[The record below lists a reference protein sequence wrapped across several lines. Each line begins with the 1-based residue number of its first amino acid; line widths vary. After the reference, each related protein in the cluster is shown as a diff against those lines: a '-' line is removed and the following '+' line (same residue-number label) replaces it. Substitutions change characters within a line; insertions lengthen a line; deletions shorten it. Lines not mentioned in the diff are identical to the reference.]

1 MKRKPILLALWVNA
15 VLGPLEVLKA
25 QRIST
30 AEEPVRPIRRNSAVM
45 WRKDKVSKTNRI
57 KAVSEVRSRAEF
69 DQLLEDIAIRQ
80 LTLERVALRR
90 DQKILAI
97 RADYD
102 VDLKDMA
109 QDQEAAVLRAEKYAT
124 AHRAEL
130 LPGKKKT
137 SETGVAFFGFR
148 TGNPTLVLLNRKWSW
163 KAVLDMLRVR
173 RRFDLIIT
181 KQEPAKDA
189 MKASLDDAG
198 RAEFGTRIK
207 QDETFFIDPKRDPAD
222 PQRLAV
228 ATEDRRAA

>member
-137 SETGVAFFGFR
+137 